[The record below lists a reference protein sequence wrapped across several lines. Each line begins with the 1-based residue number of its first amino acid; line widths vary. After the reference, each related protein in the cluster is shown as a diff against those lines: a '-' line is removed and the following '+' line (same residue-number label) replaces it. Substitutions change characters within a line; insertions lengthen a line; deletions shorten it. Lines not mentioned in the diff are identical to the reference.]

1 MMEQTLRHLE
11 ELNQTKNKEI
21 KRVGELKK
29 DQKSLFQIG
38 QTVKKDITPFINL
51 QAESTKKIINK
62 FEEDMKNF

>member
-11 ELNQTKNKEI
+11 ELNQSKAKEI

-38 QTVKKDITPFINL
+38 
-51 QAESTKKIINK
+51 
-62 FEEDMKNF
+62 